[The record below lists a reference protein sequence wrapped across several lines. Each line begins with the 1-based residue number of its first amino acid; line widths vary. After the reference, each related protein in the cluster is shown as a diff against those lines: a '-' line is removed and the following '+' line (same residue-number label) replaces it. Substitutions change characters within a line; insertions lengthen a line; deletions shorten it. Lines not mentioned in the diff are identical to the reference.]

1 MDLAILLGLCLS
13 LGALAASHVA
23 LVAGLFDRGPRARAV
38 LALLVPP
45 LAPLWGLREK
55 LGLRTGIWVGA
66 FALHVVCLIA
76 ASIGR

>member
-1 MDLAILLGLCLS
+1 LDLANPARLCLS

-23 LVAGLFDRGPRARAV
+23 LVAGLLGRGPRARAV

-45 LAPLWGLREK
+45 LAPIWGLREK
-55 LGLRTGIWVGA
+55 LGLYTGIWIGA